1 MQDKKTKGDENVQ
14 MSPSLRRRSLLAAG
28 LALAAPLSHAQAF
41 PNRPLRILVGYAA
54 GGGVDAMARMLAQ
67 RLPAVLGQQVI
78 VENRAGAA
86 GMIAADAVAKA
97 PPDGYTLLMGESA
110 MLISSHLQPRP
121 GFDPIRSFTPVAG
134 TFIAPLM
141 IIANNNVAA
150 TTPKELIALLKANP
164 GRLSYATSGVGTVHH
179 LGFEMLKAR
188 TGTFIV
194 HIPYR
199 GAAQIVP
206 DVISGQVPIGVVSAA
221 AGLAQARAGRVRPV
235 AMMNTAKLPG
245 AENVAPMA
253 DALPGFDVAPRLMLL
268 APAGTPAPVIER
280 LNEAVRGVLES
291 AELAQAAA
299 QQGAVPAY
307 MAPPALVRDLTRESA
322 EWAQLIRTQKISAQ

>member
-1 MQDKKTKGDENVQ
+1 MRL
-14 MSPSLRRRSLLAAG
+14 SPTLRRRTLLAAS
-28 LALAAPLSHAQAF
+28 LAAAVPLARAQAF
-41 PNRPLRILVGYAA
+41 PNRPIRILVGYAA

-67 RLPAVLGQQVI
+67 RLPAALGQQVV

-86 GMIAADAVAKA
+86 GMIAAEAVAKA
-97 PPDGYTLLMGESA
+97 APDGYTLLLGESG
-110 MLISSHLQPRP
+110 MLISSHLQPRA
-121 GFDPIRSFTPVAG
+121 GFDPIKSFTPVAG

-150 TTPKELIALLKANP
+150 ATPRELVALLKANP

-199 GAAQIVP
+199 GAAQIIP

-221 AGLAQARAGRVRPV
+221 AGLAQARAGRVRAV

-245 AENVAPMA
+245 AENVPPMA
-253 DALPGFDVAPRLMLL
+253 DALPGLDVAPRLMLL
-268 APAGTPAPVIER
+268 APAGTPAAAVER

-291 AELAQAAA
+291 AELVQAGA

-307 MAPPALVRDLTRESA
+307 MAPGPLVADLTRESG
-322 EWAQLIRTQKISAQ
+322 EWARLIRAQKISAQ